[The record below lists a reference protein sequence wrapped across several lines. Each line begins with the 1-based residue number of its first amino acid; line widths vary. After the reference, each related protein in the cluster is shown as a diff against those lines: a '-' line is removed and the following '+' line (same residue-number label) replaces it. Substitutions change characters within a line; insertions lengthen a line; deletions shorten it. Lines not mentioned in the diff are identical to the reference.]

1 MLIDKPASFIQT
13 FVEDLNDCLKELEP
27 TAKLTRIQR
36 TWLGFCL
43 MGILLV
49 NSVCW
54 AKFERASLGGYKIA
68 ALSWM
73 LRQSKIAWSLR
84 LLTSVKLVLKQY
96 RITEGVASLMNQ
108 TVPVVN
114 GHVVYTKL
122 ISLKIK

>member
-13 FVEDLNDCLKELEP
+13 FVEDLNNSLKELEP
-27 TAKLTRIQR
+27 TAKLTGIQS

-54 AKFERASLGGYKIA
+54 AKFERASLGGYKIS

-73 LRQSKIAWSLR
+73 
-84 LLTSVKLVLKQY
+84 
-96 RITEGVASLMNQ
+96 
-108 TVPVVN
+108 
-114 GHVVYTKL
+114 
-122 ISLKIK
+122 